1 MQLNINSVSRSYFD
15 FLGQKNVPT
24 DTITLLKWV
33 QFRKAQFR
41 KVQFRKAQFR
51 KAQFR
56 KAQFRKAQF
65 RKAQFRKAQFRKA
78 QGTMLRVNI
87 LEETRNSSSYTV

>member
-1 MQLNINSVSRSYFD
+1 M
-15 FLGQKNVPT
+15 GQKNVPT

-56 KAQFRKAQF
+56 KAQFRKAQ
-65 RKAQFRKAQFRKA
+65 
-78 QGTMLRVNI
+78 GTMLRVNI